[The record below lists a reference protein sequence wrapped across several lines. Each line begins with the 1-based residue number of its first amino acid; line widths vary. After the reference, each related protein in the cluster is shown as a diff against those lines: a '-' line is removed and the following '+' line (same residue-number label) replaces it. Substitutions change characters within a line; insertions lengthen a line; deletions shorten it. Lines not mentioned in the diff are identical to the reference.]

1 MSKEKPSKLGMVLF
15 FLRDDKGTFK
25 NVGRTEILPFKTALD
40 VYANVP
46 NPASQ
51 LIEGDDHETITTKA
65 DEMVKNMKDKA
76 YVEEYVD
83 PYL

>member
-1 MSKEKPSKLGMVLF
+1 MSKQKSSKYGMVLF

-51 LIEGDDHETITTKA
+51 LIEGDYYEIIITKA
-65 DEMVKNMKDKA
+65 DEMVKNMQNKA